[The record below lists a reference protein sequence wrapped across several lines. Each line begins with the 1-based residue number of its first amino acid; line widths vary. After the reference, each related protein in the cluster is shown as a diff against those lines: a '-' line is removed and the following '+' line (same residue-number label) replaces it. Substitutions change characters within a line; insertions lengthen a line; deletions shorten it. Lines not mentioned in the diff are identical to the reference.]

1 MSAATIAKGL
11 RWIGMPVF
19 LAATAMGKPL
29 VAVATPFI
37 MLPTLALL
45 YKRHTL
51 PQDRQADLNSLTY
64 IYFGSIF
71 GIAGV
76 VLAQLLIVR
85 AITKPLFGD
94 QAATF
99 MTELGRSVVKDLTP
113 DQVALR
119 AKLASSWQNWVFLV
133 AMTYVAAGGVE
144 ELLKYAPIAYLRRR
158 QRQSADKKAIPKEV
172 YLQYAVAAGLGYST
186 IENMAFAR
194 VAVAAGESGWKLA
207 LTIFERV
214 VAGSP
219 GHCLTGA
226 LLAINVAHMGEY
238 RTTPGNLWRIL
249 GGPILWHGTFDF
261 MLFGLSALEGNV
273 GWIHPE
279 DPWRIAGMILVAE
292 GVQLSLFWQTIS
304 HLSALNIV

>member
-1 MSAATIAKGL
+1 MSVATIAKGL

-19 LAATAMGKPL
+19 LGSTMIGTPL
-29 VAVATPFI
+29 MAVATPFI

-51 PQDRQADLNSLTY
+51 PRDRQADLNSLTY

-76 VLAQLLIVR
+76 ILAQLLLVH
-85 AITKPLFGD
+85 AIAKPLFGD

-99 MTELGRSVVKDLTP
+99 MVELVRSTVGDLTP
-113 DQVALR
+113 DQLVLR
-119 AKLASSWQNWVFLV
+119 GKIASSWQYWVLLV

-144 ELLKYAPIAYLRRR
+144 ELLKYAPIAYLHRR

-172 YLQYAVAAGLGYST
+172 YLQYAVAAGLGFST
-186 IENMAFAR
+186 IENVAFAR
-194 VAVAAGESGWKLA
+194 VAVKVGESGWKLA

-214 VAGSP
+214 VGGTI
-219 GHCLTGA
+219 GHCLMAA
-226 LLAINVAHMGEY
+226 LIAVNVAKMGEY
-238 RTTPGNLWRIL
+238 RRTPRNLWRIL
-249 GGPILWHGTFDF
+249 GGPILWHGSFDLV
-261 MLFGLSALEGNV
+261 LFGLSALEGNV
-273 GWIHPE
+273 GFIHPE

-292 GVQLSLFWQTIS
+292 SIQLSLFLQVRRRW
-304 HLSALNIV
+304 LALGE